1 MRALQCGERVA
12 YLRITHLFPLELD
25 NILADPALA
34 LSASIG
40 VHFFHH
46 AFHVSAMQ
54 HALSFHAES
63 LDERAIRVN
72 VCSKPELSLRSP

>member
-1 MRALQCGERVA
+1 MRALQCGETERVA
-12 YLRITHLFPLELD
+12 YLRLTHLFPFD